1 MHKAYFC
8 HSEGGQIMDN
18 AVRKFWE
25 HEFGSSEIGYDFAG
39 WEVRKG
45 AYGQTGS
52 RFGWNIDHILPKS
65 MGGTDDYFNLQITH
79 IDTNAERGNKITFW
93 LDNVPANNRSYQVS
107 YQVKRVSRLDDNDIV
122 ADYNN
127 RYEGKKYCIV
137 IVDTIEN
144 EIE

>member
-1 MHKAYFC
+1 
-8 HSEGGQIMDN
+8 MDN

-45 AYGQTGS
+45 AYGQEGS

-65 MGGTDDYFNLQITH
+65 MGGTDDINNLQITH
-79 IDTNAERGNKITFW
+79 MDTNAERENKITFW
-93 LDNVPANNRSYQVS
+93 LDDILIDGVSCQVS
-107 YQVKRVSRLDDNDIV
+107 YQVKRVSRLDNDDYV

-127 RYEGKKYCIV
+127 HYNGKKYCIV
-137 IVDTIEN
+137 IVGAVEN
-144 EIE
+144 KTN